1 MSLKNA
7 IGGIALIAGTAIG
20 AAVLALPVITAH
32 LGFLQTILIYS
43 VCWLFMT
50 FGALYILEV
59 NLLVG
64 YGTNLISMAEKTLG
78 KTGKYFT
85 WIVYLILLY
94 ALTAAYLSGVG
105 AWITQGLTQISISAT
120 PFQSAL
126 IATLLTMIV
135 ILLGTAVTDW
145 INRFL
150 MIGLIAAF
158 FTLLCVVFKRVDI
171 ALLLKPSAVVDLR
184 PLPLI
189 ITAFGSAIVIPT
201 ITEYLH
207 GKPKQLLYVVLIG
220 SLIPLLV
227 YITWESAI
235 LGTIPMEGENG
246 LLHIQQHGHAA
257 TDVTRALRV
266 LLQNKLITQASSFF
280 SIFALITSL
289 LGVCLSLFD
298 FLADGLHLNKTIKT
312 RLLLS
317 LCTFLPPL
325 CFIIFF
331 PYGFTFALSFAGI
344 FVAILLGIL
353 PTLMAWQGR
362 YHLKENK
369 PLQVVGGKPMMIIT
383 ICFFMLIAIIECI
396 NQYEALLKV
405 PAS

>member
-7 IGGIALIAGTAIG
+7 IGGVALLAGTAIG

-32 LGFLQTILIYS
+32 LGLPQTILIYG

-78 KTGKYFT
+78 NSGKYFT
-85 WIVYLILLY
+85 WVVYLILLY
-94 ALTAAYLSGVG
+94 ALTSAYLSGVG
-105 AWITQGLTQISISAT
+105 AWLTQGFAQINISISN
-120 PFQSAL
+120 FESAL
-126 IATLLTMIV
+126 LATFLTMMV

-150 MIGLIAAF
+150 MIGLIGAF
-158 FTLLCVVFKRVDI
+158 VTLLSVIFKHVDPQ
-171 ALLLKPSAVVDLR
+171 LLLVQASATDLR

-189 ITAFGSAIVIPT
+189 ITAFGSAIVVPT
-201 ITEYLH
+201 LTEYLH

-220 SLIPLLV
+220 SVIPLLV

-235 LGTIPMEGENG
+235 LGIIPVQGEGG
-246 LLHIQQHGHAA
+246 LLYIQKHGHAA
-257 TDVTRALRV
+257 TDVTSALKSI
-266 LLQNKLITQASSFF
+266 LHNQLITSASMYF

-298 FLADGLHLNKTIKT
+298 FLADGLHVSKTFKT
-312 RLLLS
+312 RLKLS
-317 LCTFLPPL
+317 LITFVPPL

-331 PYGFTFALSFAGI
+331 PKGFTFALSFAGI

-353 PTLMAWQGR
+353 PAIMAWQGR
-362 YHLKENK
+362 YCLKEAK
-369 PLQVVGGKPMMIIT
+369 PLQIWGGKGMIILT
-383 ICFFMLIAIIECI
+383 IIFFLLVGAIECF
-396 NQYEALLKV
+396 NQYEALVKPHV
-405 PAS
+405 

>member
-7 IGGIALIAGTAIG
+7 IGGVALIAGTAIG

-32 LGFLQTILIYS
+32 LGFIQTIIIYS
-43 VCWLFMT
+43 MCWFFMT

-78 KTGKYFT
+78 NWGKYFT
-85 WIVYLILLY
+85 WVVYLILLY

-105 AWITQGLTQISISAT
+105 AWINQGLGLFHYSLS
-120 PFQSAL
+120 PFVCAL
-126 IATLLTMIV
+126 IATGLTLLV

-150 MIGLIAAF
+150 MIGLIGAF
-158 FTLLCVVFKRVDI
+158 VTLLFVVIEHIDVDLLFSQANAVDI
-171 ALLLKPSAVVDLR
+171 R
-184 PLPLI
+184 PIPLI
-189 ITAFGSAIVIPT
+189 ITAFGSAIVVPT
-201 ITEYLH
+201 LTEYLH

-235 LGTIPMEGENG
+235 LGIIPLEGHPG
-246 LLHIQQHGHAA
+246 LLQIQQHGHAA
-257 TDVTRALRV
+257 TDVTAALHA
-266 LLQNKLITQASSFF
+266 LLQNSLITRASAYF

-298 FLADGLHLNKTIKT
+298 FLADGLHVHKSMKT
-312 RLLLS
+312 RFVLS
-317 LCTFLPPL
+317 LITFVPPL

-331 PYGFTFALSFAGI
+331 PRGFTFALSFAGI

-353 PTLMAWQGR
+353 PATMAWQGR
-362 YHLKENK
+362 YHLKEPK
-369 PLQVVGGKPMMIIT
+369 PLHVFGGKPMIIVT
-383 ICFFMLIAIIECI
+383 ITFFILVTLIEVY
-396 NQYEALLKV
+396 NQFEALMGFKI
-405 PAS
+405 

>member
-32 LGFLQTILIYS
+32 LGFIQTILIYTL
-43 VCWLFMT
+43 CWFFMT
-50 FGALYILEV
+50 VGALYVLEV

-64 YGTNLISMAEKTLG
+64 YGANLISMAERTLG
-78 KTGKYFT
+78 NVGKYFT
-85 WIVYLILLY
+85 WVVYLILLY

-105 AWITQGLTQISISAT
+105 AWINQGISHFNLNLP
-120 PFQSAL
+120 PFVCAL
-126 IATLLTMIV
+126 IATALTLVV

-150 MIGLIAAF
+150 MIGLISAF
-158 FTLLCVVFKRVDI
+158 VTLLCVVMEHINVQM
-171 ALLLKPSAVVDLR
+171 LLAPTTVVDAR

-189 ITAFGSAIVIPT
+189 ITAFGSAIVVPT
-201 ITEYLH
+201 LTEYLH
-207 GKPKQLLYVVLIG
+207 GKPKQLLYVILIG

-235 LGTIPMEGENG
+235 LGIIPLEGNPG
-246 LLHIQQHGHAA
+246 LIQIQQHGHAA
-257 TDVTRALRV
+257 TDITGALQS
-266 LLQNKLITQASSFF
+266 LLHNSLITQASAYF

-298 FLADGLHLNKTIKT
+298 FLADGLHVHKNMKT
-312 RLLLS
+312 RFKLS
-317 LCTFLPPL
+317 LITFVPPL

-331 PYGFTFALSFAGI
+331 PRGFTFALSFAGI

-353 PTLMAWQGR
+353 PAVMAWQGR
-362 YHLKENK
+362 YHLKEAK
-369 PLQVVGGKPMMIIT
+369 PLQVFGGKPMIVLT
-383 ICFFMLIAIIECI
+383 ILFFIFVTLIEAY
-396 NQYEALLKV
+396 NQ
-405 PAS
+405 